1 MNLFNFKKKKCKIIA
16 EVGQLHD
23 GKIKNAHNIIERLA
37 KTKVDAIKFQ
47 THYAEEESTLK
58 EPWRI
63 KFSKKDKT
71 RYDYWKRM
79 EFSQKQW
86 WELKKHCEK
95 YKIEFLS
102 SPFSKKAVDILNEVG
117 IKYFK
122 LASGEINNPF
132 LIKELIKTKKP
143 VLISTGMSNF
153 KEIDKIVKQFKRTKI
168 KFCLLQCTS
177 KYPSNAKDLGL
188 NNIKIF
194 KERYK
199 CLTGLSDH
207 SGNLFSSLA
216 AISLNANFVEVHVTY
231 SKNHFSP
238 DSSSSLTF
246 QEIGELVKG
255 RNYIS
260 EIINNPVNK
269 NKLDKVLIKHRKI
282 FTKSVVLNK
291 DLDKNH
297 KIKLSDLSLKKPN
310 IGINADS
317 IGKVLG
323 KKLIKKMKKNT
334 FLQLHHLK
342 KYD

>member
-1 MNLFNFKKKKCKIIA
+1 MSLFNLNKKSCKIIA

-23 GKIKNAHNIIERLA
+23 GKIKNALNIINKLA

-63 KFSKKDKT
+63 KFSKKDKN

-79 EFSQKQW
+79 EFSPKQW
-86 WELKKHCEK
+86 MELKKHCEK
-95 YKIEFLS
+95 HNIEFLS
-102 SPFSKKAVDILNEVG
+102 SPFSKKAVDVLNKIGV
-117 IKYFK
+117 KYFK
-122 LASGEINNPF
+122 LASGEINNTF
-132 LIKELIKTKKP
+132 LIKELIKSKKP

-153 KEIDKIVKQFKRTKI
+153 KEIEKIVKLFKRKKI

-177 KYPSNAKDLGL
+177 KYPCSAKDLGL
-188 NNIKIF
+188 NNIQIF
-194 KERYK
+194 NKKYK

-216 AISLNANFVEVHVTY
+216 AISLNANFIEVHVTY
-231 SKNHFSP
+231 SKNHSSP

-246 QEIGELVKG
+246 QEISELVKG
-255 RNYIS
+255 RDYIT
-260 EIINNPVNK
+260 EILNNPVNK
-269 NKLDKVLIKHRKI
+269 NKPDKVLIKHRKI

-297 KIKLSDLSLKKPN
+297 IIKLSDLSLKKPN
-310 IGINADS
+310 IGINAES
-317 IGKVLG
+317 IKKVIG
-323 KKLIKKMKKNT
+323 KKLIKNMKKNT
-334 FLQLHHLK
+334 FLKFSHLK
-342 KYD
+342 

>member
-1 MNLFNFKKKKCKIIA
+1 MNLFNLKKRKCKIIA

-23 GKIKNAHNIIERLA
+23 GKIKVAHNIIKKLA
-37 KTKVDAIKFQ
+37 KSKVDAIKFQ

-79 EFSQKQW
+79 EFSPKQW
-86 WELKKHCEK
+86 MELKKHCEK
-95 YKIEFLS
+95 YNIEFLS
-102 SPFSKKAVDILNEVG
+102 SPFSKKAVDVLNLIG
-117 IKYFK
+117 AKYFK
-122 LASGEINNPF
+122 LPSGEINNPF
-132 LIKELIKTKKP
+132 LIKELIKSKKP
-143 VLISTGMSNF
+143 VLVSTGMSDF
-153 KEIDKIVKQFKRTKI
+153 KEIDKIIKLFKQKKI

-177 KYPSNAKDLGL
+177 KYPCAAKDLGL
-188 NNIKIF
+188 NNIEIF
-194 KERYK
+194 NKKYK

-216 AISLNANFVEVHVTY
+216 AISLNAKFIEVHVTY

-255 RNYIS
+255 RDYIT

-269 NKLDKVLIKHRKI
+269 NKLDKVLTKHRKI
-282 FTKSVVLNK
+282 FTKSIVLNK
-291 DLDKNH
+291 DLNKDH
-297 KIKLSDLSLKKPN
+297 IIKLSDLDLKKPN
-310 IGINADS
+310 IGINANS
-317 IGKVLG
+317 INKVVG
-323 KKLIKKMKKNT
+323 KKLIKDMNKNS
-334 FLQLHHLK
+334 FLKFTHLQK
-342 KYD
+342 I

>member
-1 MNLFNFKKKKCKIIA
+1 MNLFNFKNRNCKIIA

-23 GKIKNAHNIIERLA
+23 GNIKNAHNIIKKLA

-79 EFSQKQW
+79 EFTPEQW
-86 WELKKHCEK
+86 LKLKKHCEK
-95 YKIEFLS
+95 YNIEFLS
-102 SPFSKKAVDILNEVG
+102 SPFSKKAVDVLNKIG

-132 LIKELIKTKKP
+132 LIKNIIQSRKP

-153 KEIDKIVKQFKRTKI
+153 SEIDKIVKIFKRKKI
-168 KFCLLQCTS
+168 KFSLLQCTS
-177 KYPSNAKDLGL
+177 KYPCEAKDLGL
-188 NNIKIF
+188 NNIEKF
-194 KERYK
+194 KKRYN
-199 CLTGLSDH
+199 CLTGFSDH
-207 SGNLFSSLA
+207 SGNLFAGLA
-216 AISLNANFVEVHVTY
+216 AISMNADFIEVHVTY

-246 QEIGELVKG
+246 KEVAELVKG
-255 RNYIS
+255 RDYIS
-260 EIINNPVNK
+260 EIINNPINK
-269 NKLDKVLIKHRKI
+269 NKLDKVLIRHRKI
-282 FTKSVVLNK
+282 FTKSIVLNK

-297 KIKLSDLSLKKPN
+297 IIKISDLDLKKPN
-310 IGINADS
+310 IGINAEN
-317 IGKVLG
+317 IHKVIG
-323 KKLIKKMKKNT
+323 KKLNKKIKKNT
-334 FLQLHHLK
+334 FLQLSHLK
-342 KYD
+342 KS

>member
-1 MNLFNFKKKKCKIIA
+1 MSLFNLKKKSCKIIA

-23 GKIKNAHNIIERLA
+23 GKINNAHNIIKKLA

-79 EFSQKQW
+79 EFSPKQW
-86 WELKKHCEK
+86 MELKKHCEK
-95 YKIEFLS
+95 YNIEFLS
-102 SPFSKKAVDILNEVG
+102 SPFSKKAVDVLNLIG
-117 IKYFK
+117 AKYFK
-122 LASGEINNPF
+122 LPSGEINNPF
-132 LIKELIKTKKP
+132 LIKELIKSKKP
-143 VLISTGMSNF
+143 VLVSTGMSDF
-153 KEIDKIVKQFKRTKI
+153 KEIDKIIKLFKQKKI

-177 KYPSNAKDLGL
+177 KYPCAAKDLGL
-188 NNIKIF
+188 NNIEIF
-194 KERYK
+194 NKKYK

-216 AISLNANFVEVHVTY
+216 AISLNAKFIEVHVTY

-255 RNYIS
+255 RDYIT

-269 NKLDKVLIKHRKI
+269 NKLDKVLTKHRKI
-282 FTKSVVLNK
+282 FTKSIVLNK
-291 DLDKNH
+291 DLNKDH
-297 KIKLSDLSLKKPN
+297 IIKLSDLDLKKPN
-310 IGINADS
+310 IGINANS
-317 IGKVLG
+317 INKVVG
-323 KKLIKKMKKNT
+323 KKLIKDMNKNS
-334 FLQLHHLK
+334 FLKFTHLQK
-342 KYD
+342 I